1 MLEPTEE
8 TIQKTIKA
16 SELSKEEIL
25 DGRTVLGKMQA
36 RLEGL
41 EKTQGLILQTLEEHR
56 KNIDACSIRR

>member
-1 MLEPTEE
+1 MVELTEE
-8 TIQKTIKA
+8 TIQKTKEA

-36 RLEGL
+36 RLEEV
-41 EKTQGLILQTLEEHR
+41 EKVQGLILQTLEEHR